1 MATVPETSLELTNDE
16 LKPIDFKLIDVL
28 EQYWLVNGKVPLLE
42 EVESWGVDGEF
53 YKRNMRNRHFRT
65 QLIERGVGI
74 EDLEDPKL
82 VDWALSE
89 KQLAAAN
96 IGLDMLD
103 NRSRKRK
110 LSDLDISTQEWAAWL
125 RDPAF
130 RNYLRQRS
138 EALLKDNIHEAH
150 LALIDRVRM
159 GDTNA
164 IKLFYELTGRY
175 IPASARAGQI
185 DPMELITNVMEAIQ
199 RHVTDKDTLNKLG
212 TELISM
218 TAASAFAHELDELQ
232 EQTLQKQLEAGK
244 R

>member
-1 MATVPETSLELTNDE
+1 MTVMELSQDE
-16 LKPIDFKLIDVL
+16 LKPLDYKLVDLL
-28 EQYWLVNGKVPLLE
+28 EQFWLIHGKVPLLE
-42 EVESWGVDGEF
+42 EVESWGVDGDF
-53 YKRNMRNRHFRT
+53 YKRNMVNKNFRS

-74 EDLEDPKL
+74 ENLDDPKL
-82 VDWALSE
+82 VDWALDE

-96 IGLDMLD
+96 IMLDLLD

-110 LSDLDISTQEWAAWL
+110 LSDLDISTQEYASWL

-138 EALLKDNIHEAH
+138 ETLLKDNMHEAH
-150 LALIDRVRM
+150 LSLLDRVRM

-164 IKLFYELTGRY
+164 IKLYYELTGRY

-185 DPMELITNVMEAIQ
+185 DPMELITNIMEAIQ
-199 RHVTDKDTLNKLG
+199 RHVTDKDVLNLLG

-218 TAASAFAHELDELQ
+218 TAASAFAHEIDELQ
-232 EQTLQKQLEAGK
+232 EQTLQKALEA
-244 R
+244 